1 MNLPKKIILIPFF
14 IFQTGPILFKCL
26 MVKKEKVVLEA
37 LKIITRLI
45 DDQDAYCRDNIQTL
59 IQNCITLSKYP
70 DSMVIIQ
77 C

>member
-1 MNLPKKIILIPFF
+1 MNLPKKITPIPFF

-26 MVKKEKVVLEA
+26 TVKKEKVVLAA
-37 LKIITRLI
+37 LKIISRLI
-45 DDQDAYCRDNIQTL
+45 DDQEAYCRDNIQTL

-77 C
+77 F